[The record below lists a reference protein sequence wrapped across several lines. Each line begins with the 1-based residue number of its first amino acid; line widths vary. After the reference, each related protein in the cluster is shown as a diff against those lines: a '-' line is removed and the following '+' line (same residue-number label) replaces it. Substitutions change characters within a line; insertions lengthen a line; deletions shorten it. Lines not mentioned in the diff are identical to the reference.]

1 MQMRKLAVVLSI
13 VGVVIAGLVSAPASP
28 AAAAPQS
35 AVCTSSVGPGI
46 PPPASVPKG
55 IPGFH
60 AAWYGQSGYPTLC
73 AGERSSAVVA
83 YYNSGSIGWVS
94 NRMGEMAFLGTS
106 GPIPGQDLPSQLG
119 GDGNQS
125 PATGWPR
132 FNRVAAQPADY
143 VGPGQVAWFQF
154 TIQAPETPGTYY
166 LYLRPLI
173 EGATWMEDFG
183 VYWQVTVKSFDT
195 TEPSSVTP
203 TSEGDAEVGTL
214 RQYSA
219 SVSGAQDCVDMAF
232 VDAPGLNFEG
242 HLTPDAN
249 GRGILSSAARFAIV
263 NGTATSASY
272 IDCVPI
278 PQSHVIDFSVTSTQE
293 NAYVRPVVFRDLN
306 GNNAADFGEPFGIGG
321 PVRFVPPEAA
331 SGTRAVTAGPVSTTN
346 DYFTDAAAT
355 ATYRYDANDVFQRG
369 GARLSMAQFEQVL
382 SRGDELTVTYYVEDA
397 LVSVFNITVDRG
409 RDAPALDAKVDSWD
423 LGPTQNDV
431 GLRITE
437 PPTNTD
443 DAVYSVQRAMVTSL
457 GCDAGSGAY
466 SEITRIAIGSDA
478 DTTLYVD
485 RNLAVGA
492 YCYRA
497 GVSDPLTGATVYG
510 YSQRAVIANPPA
522 PVVRPRSR
530 DARLTTSTGSPSLLD
545 PGDVIKIAFDKPMQS
560 PVARQMRVRDADGT
574 IADVRCLQLEQD
586 CTINPGTEVLGGISY
601 PANTVVTITM
611 RTAAL
616 SVAPGTTPGLQLNV
630 TVTSGDFVDEAGN
643 GWDVDG
649 SDDVIIGAPD

>member
-1 MQMRKLAVVLSI
+1 MRKLAAALLI
-13 VGVVIAGLVSAPASP
+13 GGMTMTGLLAGPAISAL
-28 AAAAPQS
+28 AAPE
-35 AVCTSSVGPGI
+35 AALCTSSVGPGI

-55 IPGFH
+55 IPGYH

-73 AGERSSAVVA
+73 PGERSTAVVA
-83 YYNSGSIGWVS
+83 YYNSGSFGWVS

-106 GPIPGQDLPSQLG
+106 DPVPGQDMPSQLG
-119 GDGNQS
+119 GDGHGS
-125 PATGWPR
+125 PDTGWPR

-154 TIQAPETPGTYY
+154 TIQAPQTAGTYY

-183 VYWQVTVKSFDT
+183 VYWQVTVKDFDT

-203 TSEGDAEVGTL
+203 TSEGDAEVGSM

-219 SVSGAQDCVDMAF
+219 AVSGAQGCVDMAL

-242 HLTPDAN
+242 HLISDAN
-249 GRGILSSAARFAIV
+249 GHAILSSDATFGIV
-263 NGTATSASY
+263 NGTATSSSY
-272 IDCVPI
+272 IDCVAL
-278 PQSHVIDFSVTSTQE
+278 PQSQAIAFTVTSSRP

-321 PVRFVPPEAA
+321 AVRFVPPEATT
-331 SGTRAVTAGPVSTTN
+331 GTRSVVAGPVSTAR
-346 DYFTDAAAT
+346 DYFTDAGAT

-369 GARLSMAQFEQVL
+369 GVTLSMAQFEQVI
-382 SRGDELTVTYYVEDA
+382 SRGDTLTVAYQVEDA
-397 LVSVFNITVDRG
+397 MSSVFNITGDRG
-409 RDAPALDAKVDSWD
+409 RDAPTLDAKVDSWD
-423 LGPTQNDV
+423 QGPTQNDV

-443 DAVYSVQRAMVTSL
+443 DAAYSVQRAMVTTV

-466 SEITRIAIGSDA
+466 IEITRINMGSDT
-478 DTTLYVD
+478 DTVLYQD

-497 GVSDPLTGATVYG
+497 GASDPLTGATVYG

-522 PVVRPRSR
+522 PVAPPRSR
-530 DARLTTSTGSPSLLD
+530 DARLTTSAGAPSVLD
-545 PGDVIKIAFDKPMQS
+545 PGDVIKIAFDKTMQS
-560 PVARQMRVRDADGT
+560 PVGRQMRVRDADGT
-574 IADVRCLQLEQD
+574 VADVRCLRLEQD
-586 CTINPGTEVLGGISY
+586 CTVNAGTEVLGGISY
-601 PANTVVTITM
+601 PANTVITITM

-643 GWDVDG
+643 VWDVGG
-649 SDDVIIGAPD
+649 SEDVIIGAPD